1 MKNKFLR
8 EKKVHDL
15 LLPLTQKCKKK
26 KVSVLINKFK
36 KLMSFSSFFF
46 LGSDFIKTSTGKET
60 VNATF
65 PVAIVMLRAIR
76 DFFWKT
82 GNKVFYCQQIFLPSE

>member
-46 LGSDFIKTSTGKET
+46 F
-60 VNATF
+60 
-65 PVAIVMLRAIR
+65 RIR
-76 DFFWKT
+76 
-82 GNKVFYCQQIFLPSE
+82 FY